1 MGHVPLDYTKIIVRN
16 LNQSAHVKNA
26 MDQKDVTKR
35 HARSLKNKNV
45 PNVVACLAPTIKTVP
60 IQKDQNVLN
69 AVERRKVTKKH
80 VHNMYREKNVQNVV
94 VVI

>member
-1 MGHVPLDYTKIIVRN
+1 
-16 LNQSAHVKNA
+16 